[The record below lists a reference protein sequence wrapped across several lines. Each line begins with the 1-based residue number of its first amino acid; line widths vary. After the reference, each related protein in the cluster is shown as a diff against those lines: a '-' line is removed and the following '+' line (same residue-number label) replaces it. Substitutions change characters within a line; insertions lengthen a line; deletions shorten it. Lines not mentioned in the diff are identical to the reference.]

1 MTLVL
6 VILED
11 WLTLSRWGRSL
22 SVIYLSIYLYNSPKT
37 QNELLIADNTYAK

>member
-6 VILED
+6 AIPED

-22 SVIYLSIYLYNSPKT
+22 SIYIQNSPKT
-37 QNELLIADNTYAK
+37 QSEFLIADNTYTKQV